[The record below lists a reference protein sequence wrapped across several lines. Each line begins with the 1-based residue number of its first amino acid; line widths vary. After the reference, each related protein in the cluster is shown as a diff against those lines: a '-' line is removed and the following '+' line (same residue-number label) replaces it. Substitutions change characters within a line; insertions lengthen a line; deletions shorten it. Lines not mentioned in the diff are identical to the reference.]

1 MEAMATRSLRRRLL
15 EFHLQASHHLQLRP
29 IVKYTSLS
37 FFLDRFMPSLQRG
50 SFTEK
55 MQGGNCKSWLL
66 EHLRESNL
74 QLFVLISI
82 WISSKIHDS
91 QSLSVRSLKALSD
104 KIISDQ
110 HFTSRD
116 FSDAEFIFLEVIGYD
131 IGTSKIVFLHLE
143 DLFIQLRG
151 LSKLGEIIE
160 MDTCMEIMD
169 LLYEE
174 DTSSLFLTSFDSLAA
189 SILVSAY
196 LISVPKQQW
205 EFPLLPWV
213 KFITLHE
220 EQDIMRFVGCIL
232 SHVLKA
238 EEIRHQN

>member
-116 FSDAEFIFLEVIGYD
+116 FSDAVIGYD

-143 DLFIQLRG
+143 DFFIQLRG